1 MSYRLMFIINA
12 IALALVGVVFLIAP
26 SAVLSQFKSEIYI
39 ATLYV
44 SRIMGAVMLL
54 SGLLLWFLK
63 DSANK
68 VAKNISFLLLAYSIG
83 GFVMSLLGM
92 TTFGVVR
99 DYGWVL
105 LVIFGVFTL
114 LYAYI
119 LFLQPKPAPAKS
131 RSPRGGSGKGKSV
144 LPTDIEPYQ

>member
-26 SAVLSQFKSEIYI
+26 SAVLSQFKSEIYV

-44 SRIMGAVMLL
+44 ARILGSVMLL

-105 LVIFGVFTL
+105 LVIFGLFTL

-131 RSPRGGSGKGKSV
+131 RSPRGSKGKSV
-144 LPTDIEPYQ
+144 LPTDGEPYQ

>member
-26 SAVLSQFKSEIYI
+26 SAVLSQFKSEIYV

-44 SRIMGAVMLL
+44 ARLLGAVMLL

-63 DSANK
+63 DSATK
-68 VAKNISFLLLAYSIG
+68 LAKNISFLLLAYSIG

-105 LVIFGVFTL
+105 LVIFGLFTL

-131 RSPRGGSGKGKSV
+131 RSPRGSSKGKSV
-144 LPTDIEPYQ
+144 LPTDGEPYQ

>member
-26 SAVLSQFKSEIYI
+26 SAVLSQFKSEIYV
-39 ATLYV
+39 ATLFV
-44 SRIMGAVMLL
+44 ARIMGGIMLL

-63 DSANK
+63 DSTNK

-131 RSPRGGSGKGKSV
+131 RSPRSKGKSV
-144 LPTDIEPYQ
+144 LPTDGEPYQ